1 MRQLLYISSSHPR
14 GAAAD
19 IAAILGQSQRN
30 NCAAGVTGLLW
41 TDGVRFL
48 QVLEGEADAVAATY
62 ARIAADPRHT
72 AIVVLADR
80 TVAAREFGDWSMA
93 RRGPGDTAD
102 GFDARMQAALGAASP
117 AVRGTFMGLIAAR
130 RAA

>member
-14 GAAAD
+14 GVRCEVD
-19 IAAILGQSQRN
+19 AILNQSQRN
-30 NCAAGVTGLLW
+30 NRAAGVTGLLW

-48 QVLEGEADAVAATY
+48 QVLEGDSDAVEATY
-62 ARIAADPRHT
+62 ARIAADPRHA

-80 TVAAREFGDWSMA
+80 TVTAREFGDWSMA
-93 RRGPGDTAD
+93 RRGPDDTAD
-102 GFDARMQAALGAASP
+102 TFDTRMQAALGAASP